1 MAPQPLHLL
10 PAVWRAWCTFIY
22 VPFPRP
28 RVRDLFSYSYVRT
41 VRSADGNSTRPLVN
55 RAVKEPDRRRARGGR
70 WSRRHTGLP
79 RKACWVTFAVASAG
93 RYLLL
98 AWDKAADP
106 ALFGPPTA
114 LPRCCLPP
122 LTAPRDEDVQRRHVR
137 RQSESVLV
145 RSSTKQTTRYAWKKK
160 SRAHHLLVVSLGH
173 FLPWWARYKRR
184 RRQVCAVCLL
194 PLCLLLAEK
203 AAGFLFMPCD
213 TSLAVLARGL
223 DQKNWWSTLHP

>member
-1 MAPQPLHLL
+1 MM
-10 PAVWRAWCTFIY
+10 RIYIY

-79 RKACWVTFAVASAG
+79 RKVCWVTFAVASAG

-98 AWDKAADP
+98 AWAKADP

-114 LPRCCLPP
+114 LPRCCFPP
-122 LTAPRDEDVQRRHVR
+122 LTAPRDGVATERMCSGVTSGARVKVYWFVR
-137 RQSESVLV
+137 RQS
-145 RSSTKQTTRYAWKKK
+145 
-160 SRAHHLLVVSLGH
+160 
-173 FLPWWARYKRR
+173 RR
-184 RRQVCAVCLL
+184 RYTRERTELITFLSSRLVTSCLDGHATNAGDDKCVQCACFRFA
-194 PLCLLLAEK
+194 CY
-203 AAGFLFMPCD
+203 
-213 TSLAVLARGL
+213 
-223 DQKNWWSTLHP
+223 